1 MGLGKLLEQRAK
13 SDRDRIFLYYEGESW
28 NYGEFFK
35 RVKSLASGL
44 IDQGLKPG
52 DRVALYLSASPE
64 FIECFYAVIYAGG
77 VVIPINY
84 RWKANEL
91 YFALKDSGARFLF
104 FSAEKSL
111 EIQKLDREKLC
122 LDKLVIVKGK
132 DQPGFMDYSRIFS
145 EKSVSLQ
152 EDNDNQLA
160 GIIYTSGTTGKPKGV
175 MLSHRNYMANLSQIT
190 GVLDLQETDRFLGIL
205 PLFHVLGLM
214 VLVLMPVYTGASL
227 VLFSEFSPRKVLTAL
242 RDYQVSVF
250 AGVPTVYALL
260 NNLPAEKFSSLP
272 GLKYALCG
280 GAPLAPE
287 ILEQFEKRYQV
298 ELLEGYGLSEA
309 TCACTLNPPAGK
321 RKPGSVGYALPYQ
334 EILVKSESGEDL
346 GPGQIGELWI
356 SGENV
361 MKGYFQDQAET
372 EAVLKDGWLKTGDL
386 GYYDV
391 QGYFYIK
398 GRKKEMLI
406 RGGENIYPREIE
418 EVLLSHPAVSEVA
431 VIGVPDRVWGEEVMA
446 VIVPR
451 DNSGIKTAL
460 LEDFCHQ
467 HLADYKCPKLW
478 QIIPEMPKSVTGE
491 ILKQKL
497 LEKYHSGKK

>member
-1 MGLGKLLEQRAK
+1 
-13 SDRDRIFLYYEGESW
+13 
-28 NYGEFFK
+28 
-35 RVKSLASGL
+35 
-44 IDQGLKPG
+44 
-52 DRVALYLSASPE
+52 
-64 FIECFYAVIYAGG
+64 
-77 VVIPINY
+77 
-84 RWKANEL
+84 
-91 YFALKDSGARFLF
+91 
-104 FSAEKSL
+104 
-111 EIQKLDREKLC
+111 
-122 LDKLVIVKGK
+122 
-132 DQPGFMDYSRIFS
+132 
-145 EKSVSLQ
+145 
-152 EDNDNQLA
+152 
-160 GIIYTSGTTGKPKGV
+160 
-175 MLSHRNYMANLSQIT
+175 
-190 GVLDLQETDRFLGIL
+190 
-205 PLFHVLGLM
+205 
-214 VLVLMPVYTGASL
+214 
-227 VLFSEFSPRKVLTAL
+227 
-242 RDYQVSVF
+242 
-250 AGVPTVYALL
+250 
-260 NNLPAEKFSSLP
+260 
-272 GLKYALCG
+272 
-280 GAPLAPE
+280 
-287 ILEQFEKRYQV
+287 
-298 ELLEGYGLSEA
+298 
-309 TCACTLNPPAGK
+309 
-321 RKPGSVGYALPYQ
+321 VGYALPYQ